1 MKSAQRRSETFIR
14 PRCSID
20 KDPWDTRN
28 IPPMTDAA
36 TTESGTQLSLRDP
49 DVRLMLRAK
58 EGDAA
63 AFEELVVN
71 YQDRLVHVFVH
82 LIGNQETAEDL
93 AQETFLRI
101 YRSRH
106 GYVPTA
112 KFSTWLFK
120 IANNLASNSRRSKG
134 RRKEVDINAADG
146 GTAGRAEEE
155 LVAEKSAMMPT
166 RQLDK
171 KEMAQIVQA
180 AMNSLSDRQRLA
192 VLLHKFEEMSYAD
205 IGATMDL
212 TEAAVK
218 SLLSRARE
226 ALRVKLE
233 NYVKQGDVWSGAMP
247 IQS

>member
-1 MKSAQRRSETFIR
+1 
-14 PRCSID
+14 
-20 KDPWDTRN
+20 
-28 IPPMTDAA
+28 MTEAA
-36 TTESGTQLSLRDP
+36 TTESGMQLSLRDP

-58 EGDAA
+58 DGDSA

-82 LIGNQETAEDL
+82 LVGNQETAEDL

-134 RRKEVDINAADG
+134 RRREVDISSPDG
-146 GTAGRAEEE
+146 DAPRTEEE
-155 LVAEKSAMMPT
+155 LLAEKSAMMPT

-171 KEMAQIVQA
+171 KEMAQVVQSA
-180 AMNSLSDRQRLA
+180 LTSLSDRQRLA

-205 IGATMDL
+205 IGLTMDL
-212 TEAAVK
+212 SEAAVK

-247 IQS
+247 VQS

>member
-1 MKSAQRRSETFIR
+1 
-14 PRCSID
+14 
-20 KDPWDTRN
+20 
-28 IPPMTDAA
+28 MTEPA

-58 EGDAA
+58 DGDSA

-82 LIGNQETAEDL
+82 LVGNQETAEDL

-134 RRKEVDINAADG
+134 RRREVDINSADG
-146 GTAGRAEEE
+146 DAPRTEEE

-171 KEMAQIVQA
+171 KEMAQVVQSA
-180 AMNSLSDRQRLA
+180 LTSLSDRQRLA
-192 VLLHKFEEMSYAD
+192 VLLYKFEEMSYAD
-205 IGATMDL
+205 IGMTMDL
-212 TEAAVK
+212 SEAAVK

-226 ALRVKLE
+226 ALRIKLE
-233 NYVKQGDVWSGAMP
+233 NYVKQGDVWSGALP
-247 IQS
+247 VQS

>member
-1 MKSAQRRSETFIR
+1 MPAKRRTETFHR
-14 PRCSID
+14 LRCSID

-28 IPPMTDAA
+28 NSAMTDAA

-63 AFEELVVN
+63 AFEELVLN

-82 LIGNQETAEDL
+82 LVGNQETAEDL
-93 AQETFLRI
+93 AQDTFLRV

-146 GTAGRAEEE
+146 GTSARAEEE
-155 LVAEKSAMMPT
+155 LIAEKSAMMPT

-171 KEMAQIVQA
+171 KEMAQVVQA
-180 AMNSLSDRQRLA
+180 AMGCLNERQRLA
-192 VLLHKFEEMSYAD
+192 VLLHKFEELSYAD
-205 IGATMDL
+205 IGVTMDL
-212 TEAAVK
+212 TEMAGK

-226 ALRVKLE
+226 ALRMKLE
-233 NYVKQGDVWSGAMP
+233 SYVKQGDTWSGAMP
-247 IQS
+247 VQP

>member
-1 MKSAQRRSETFIR
+1 MAEVS
-14 PRCSID
+14 
-20 KDPWDTRN
+20 
-28 IPPMTDAA
+28 
-36 TTESGTQLSLRDP
+36 TTESGTQISLRDP

-58 EGDAA
+58 EGDDS

-71 YQDRLVHVFVH
+71 YQDRLVHIFYLLV
-82 LIGNQETAEDL
+82 GSQETAEDL

-106 GYVPTA
+106 GYLPTA

-134 RRKEVDINAADG
+134 RRKEVDINAGENASG
-146 GTAGRAEEE
+146 PRTEEE
-155 LVAEKSAMMPT
+155 LVAEKSALMPT
-166 RQLDK
+166 RQYDR
-171 KEMAQIVQA
+171 KEMEQVVQSA
-180 AMNSLSDRQRLA
+180 LGCLNERQRVA

-247 IQS
+247 VQQ